1 MTNGEFEKI
10 QEHYWTLSNRELGR
24 LGAAA
29 STFQLSMIA
38 RVDDTAKFREADL
51 AAYPLFP
58 EFGVIA
64 KLPWSNNVYDE
75 HAPPPQVLFGAM
87 NLGLWLEYHY
97 KLNPGDNEFIFGY
110 QGLDDP
116 I

>member
-10 QEHYWTLSNRELGR
+10 QGHYWALSNKELSV
-24 LGAAA
+24 LGAAV

-38 RVDDTAKFREADL
+38 RVDDTAKIRETDL

-64 KLPWSNNVYDE
+64 KLPWSKSVYDE
-75 HAPPPQVLFGAM
+75 HDAPPQVLFGAM
-87 NLGLWLEYHY
+87 
-97 KLNPGDNEFIFGY
+97 
-110 QGLDDP
+110 DP
-116 I
+116 RYDALSN